1 MSLKAQ
7 LPNGSPRNKIEYLAD
22 FIEQQIAEMS
32 SSERPTNLLK
42 NSIFSERYRISKMYD
57 PSGLKRSE
65 LKKMNFIAG
74 CSVPIAPSWVV
85 EVQDKAQVRLCN
97 ADFGSFAPY
106 KDYPNAGASHVL
118 FGAFYGNS
126 VIFQE
131 IEMQELI
138 LANEVENLE
147 RYQCYIRYC
156 QTAGLSHARFGI
168 ARLDKFGNVAEII
181 ASKVTARSFNYQV
194 REEWL
199 ELPER
204 WWETSPT
211 EELIRLAFFVEIP
224 KNAVLALISAGFY
237 VGNSNQI
244 PSVSRESRGEE
255 FSIPNS
261 LAESK
266 SFNCPLPMGTY
277 KPEKHLCFAV
287 YKPDAMMYAIQATQ
301 TDFSLSPD
309 GKIQVLNVPE
319 NCPTDSIVC
328 GFNVPNL
335 KINYF
340 SYVTPLESV

>member
-1 MSLKAQ
+1 MSLKEQ
-7 LPNGSPRNKIEYLAD
+7 LPSGSPRNKIEFLAD
-22 FIEQQIAEMS
+22 YIEQQIAAMG
-32 SSERPTNLLK
+32 SSERPANLLK
-42 NSIFSERYRISKMYD
+42 NSIFSERYRTTKIYD
-57 PSGLKRSE
+57 PSSLNRSE
-65 LKKMNFIAG
+65 LKKMNFISG
-74 CSVPIAPSWVV
+74 CSVPIAPSWVI
-85 EVQDKAQVRLCN
+85 EVQDQAKVRRCN
-97 ADFGSFAPY
+97 SEFGGFAPY
-106 KDYPNAGASHVL
+106 KDHLHAGSHVL
-118 FGAFYGNS
+118 FGAEYGNS

-168 ARLDKFGNVAEII
+168 ARLDKFGNVAEIL

-204 WWETSPT
+204 WWSTSST
-211 EELIRLAFFVEIP
+211 EDLIRLVFFVEIP
-224 KNAVLALISAGFY
+224 QNAVLALISAGFY
-237 VGNSNQI
+237 VGKSNQI
-244 PSVSRESRGEE
+244 PSVSREGRGEE
-255 FSIPNS
+255 FAIPQPIGQS
-261 LAESK
+261 M
-266 SFNCPLPMGTY
+266 SFNCPIPMGTY

-287 YKPDAMMYAIQATQ
+287 YKPDALAYAIQATQ

-309 GKIQVLNVPE
+309 GKIQVLNLPA
-319 NCPTDSIVC
+319 NCPPDSIIC

-340 SYVTPLESV
+340 SHVTPLEVV